1 MDEVSEESSELTSP
15 SMLEVMLCMR
25 LEKKPPDEWVPP
37 LGTTSVMKDCAM
49 REVLSCGSLA
59 GRDGRERRT
68 DGQDGVVGQHG
79 RLGAGEDAEE
89 AEDEGRCREDQRG
102 ERVGSHG
109 GRSSG
114 LSWEEGIGQIERVIQ
129 TELAIRIEWK
139 FRASWLQPE
148 RRLPCDI
155 LAIPSKQRAVRHPE
169 PAFQQVA

>member
-1 MDEVSEESSELTSP
+1 MDEVSDESSELTPP
-15 SMLEVMLCMR
+15 STLEVMLCRR
-25 LEKKPPDEWVPP
+25 LEKKPPDEEWVPP
-37 LGTTSVMKDCAM
+37 LGTTSVMKDCPM

-59 GRDGRERRT
+59 GGESRERRT

-114 LSWEEGIGQIERVIQ
+114 LSWEERIGQIECVIQ
-129 TELAIRIEWK
+129 TELAIRIEWN
-139 FRASWLQPE
+139 SE
-148 RRLPCDI
+148 RHGFSQSGGCLVIYCP
-155 LAIPSKQRAVRHPE
+155 
-169 PAFQQVA
+169 FQANKGR